1 MSLVV
6 DTTITLD
13 RVIQK
18 WRSPFCQREYP
29 SVPLFRYMYS
39 SPRRLSMWLWMP
51 WFNLPCV
58 LWMDLL
64 PLSFPSLCILMWTK
78 KEVFALCSG
87 GRRKC
92 HRIGSHSP
100 ETFISR
106 FRGWKRLRS
115 KSTNEKVPC
124 VQSVLRYYDFH
135 FLVFPHFSIPHYSI
149 FLECYRNIHTSS
161 GIIWIPILQ
170 KWWIQCRPRGVWSYL
185 PP

>member
-1 MSLVV
+1 MYF
-6 DTTITLD
+6 
-13 RVIQK
+13 
-18 WRSPFCQREYP
+18 SPG
-29 SVPLFRYMYS
+29 
-39 SPRRLSMWLWMP
+39 RLSMWLWMAWCNP
-51 WFNLPCV
+51 SCV
-58 LWMDLL
+58 LWINLL
-64 PLSFPSLCILMWTK
+64 PLSFSLFCILLLTK
-78 KEVFALCSG
+78 MEFFALCSVR
-87 GRRKC
+87 RRKRY
-92 HRIGSHSP
+92 RIGFHSL

-106 FRGWKRLRS
+106 FWGWKWLIS

-149 FLECYRNIHTSS
+149 FLECYRNIHSSS